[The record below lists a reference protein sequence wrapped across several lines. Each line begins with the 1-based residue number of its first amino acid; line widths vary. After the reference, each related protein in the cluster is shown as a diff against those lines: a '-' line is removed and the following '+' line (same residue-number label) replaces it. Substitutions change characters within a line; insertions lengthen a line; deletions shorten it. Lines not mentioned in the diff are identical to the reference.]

1 MKVKLAI
8 VDRLQE
14 IIRESV
20 RPMERIEGIKILQ
33 VDGLNGGA
41 GAPWPCRAGTTTI
54 WPSRWSRARFATVPR
69 RPSSMRC
76 CRSSDWR
83 RPIPAA

>member
-33 VDGLNGGA
+33 IDGLNSGAGGA
-41 GAPWPCRAGTTTI
+41 RRAG
-54 WPSRWSRARFATVPR
+54 RVPQ
-69 RPSSMRC
+69 
-76 CRSSDWR
+76 
-83 RPIPAA
+83 